1 MRTATPTQAIEMLL
15 RALYEG
21 TASDYPW
28 IAHNGVAWEMEEWAC
43 DESVDG
49 PLAYQRALLTLAD
62 SRTRAL
68 TRETVKAVQVAAQ
81 RVLTL
86 LESCEEEKYD
96 R

>member
-1 MRTATPTQAIEMLL
+1 MRIATTTRAVEMLL

-49 PLAYQRALLTLAD
+49 PRAYQRALLTLAD
-62 SRTRAL
+62 ARARAL
-68 TRETVKAVQVAAQ
+68 TCETVKAVQVAAQ
-81 RVLTL
+81 RVLVL
-86 LESCEEEKYD
+86 LESCEEELYD
-96 R
+96 E